1 MSSLLSIS
9 ERFAKS
15 QVMPWESDRGGL
27 EGFIGNSTPLWG
39 YDQYT
44 ASQEERSLRIAGEQA
59 ADAAAAQAVID
70 KKAATAAQAAQA
82 AADKIAAD
90 KAKADKEAKDAAAAL
105 AARRRGS
112 SPIATSAQGLL
123 GSAPVQY
130 KMLLGQ

>member
-1 MSSLLSIS
+1 MSSSIGNLV
-9 ERFAKS
+9 KS
-15 QVMPWESDRGGL
+15 SLMPWTGDRSSL
-27 EGFIGNSTPLWG
+27 NNFLINQTPYAA
-39 YDQYT
+39 YDEYAEVQ
-44 ASQEERSLRIAGEQA
+44 QERAERIAGEQKVV
-59 ADAAAAQAVID
+59 ADAAQKVINDKQA
-70 KKAATAAQAAQA
+70 AATQAAQA

>member
-1 MSSLLSIS
+1 MSSLLSGAWTS
-9 ERFAKS
+9 VKDPMKWFNYNYQEGAVREMF
-15 QVMPWESDRGGL
+15 GGP
-27 EGFIGNSTPLWG
+27 N
-39 YDQYT
+39 Q
-44 ASQEERSLRIAGEQA
+44 EQA
-59 ADAAAAQAVID
+59 DQLQQQEQEVANAIQAT
-70 KKAATAAQAAQA
+70 KQLQANKEQAAQA